1 MISVF
6 SLRRCAALALL
17 GCACVFAAGRGVAA
31 QTYARVVDII
41 SYEQLGAYVG
51 EKIVVRTTL
60 GSRRAGTLVRYTRT
74 ALRLKL
80 GARDGGVELDIPSSS
95 VRDIEVA
102 TETDTTPGVDSA
114 QKN

>member
-1 MISVF
+1 MKSVY
-6 SLRRCAALALL
+6 SLRRCALVAVL
-17 GCACVFAAGRGVAA
+17 GCAGLFAAGGGVAA
-31 QTYARVVDII
+31 QGRVRIVDVI
-41 SYEQLGAYVG
+41 SYEQLGAHVG
-51 EKIVVRTTL
+51 EEIVVRTKL

-102 TETDTTPGVDSA
+102 TGNDTKPGGGSA